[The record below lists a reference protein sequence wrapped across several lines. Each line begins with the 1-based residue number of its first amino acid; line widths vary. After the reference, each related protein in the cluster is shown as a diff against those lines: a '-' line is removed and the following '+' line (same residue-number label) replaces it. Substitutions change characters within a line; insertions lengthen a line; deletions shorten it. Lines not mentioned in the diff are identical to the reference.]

1 MAIFIK
7 FAEHFTMKPIFAFL
21 FLISANYTYS
31 QSMKIN
37 LWPEGSIP
45 LSIKNNIQEQAVS
58 TDIVRIGKVQVPQ
71 IEVYLPN
78 KKSATGQAVIV
89 CPGGGYSI
97 LAYDWEG
104 TDIAKLL
111 NANGI
116 AAFVLKY
123 RLPDSLSSTAPDQ
136 VPLMDAKQA
145 MRIVREKAAS
155 WNINTN
161 KIGIM
166 GFSAGGHLASTL
178 STHFEKDTRPDF
190 SILIYPVISMDKN
203 IAHMGSRNNL
213 IGKHPTDAMIK
224 LYSNELQ
231 VAVNTPPTFLI
242 HATDDD
248 GVPVENSLLYYQAL
262 IKNKVPAEMHIYPTG
277 GHGFGLANG
286 NRSLESWPSLMIEW
300 MRGLK

>member
-21 FLISANYTYS
+21 FLISANYTSS

-213 IGKHPTDAMIK
+213 IGKPPTDAMIK

-286 NRSLESWPSLMIEW
+286 NRSLGSWPSLMIEW

>member
-1 MAIFIK
+1 
-7 FAEHFTMKPIFAFL
+7 MKPFFALLFFL
-21 FLISANYTYS
+21 STNNSFS

-45 LSIKNNIQEQAVS
+45 LSIKNNIQEQTVS

-78 KKSATGQAVIV
+78 KKSATGQAVII

-104 TDIAKLL
+104 TDVAKLL
-111 NANGI
+111 NAHGI
-116 AAFVLKY
+116 AAIVLKY
-123 RLPDSLSSTAPDQ
+123 RLPDSLSSTAPDK
-136 VPLMDAKQA
+136 VPLMDAQQA
-145 MRIVREKAAS
+145 IRMVREKAAS
-155 WNINTN
+155 WNIQPN

-166 GFSAGGHLASTL
+166 GFSAGGHLAATL
-178 STHFEKDTRPDF
+178 STQFEKDTRPDF
-190 SILIYPVISMDKN
+190 SILIYPVISMDKS

-213 IGKHPTDAMIK
+213 IGKHPTDEMIK

-231 VAVNTPPTFLI
+231 VTTNTPPSFLI
-242 HATDDD
+242 HASDDD
-248 GVPVENSLLYYQAL
+248 AVPVENSLYYYQAL
-262 IKNKVPAEMHIYPTG
+262 NKNNVPTEMHIYPKG

-286 NRSLESWPSLMIEW
+286 NRSLESWPRLMIEW
-300 MRGLK
+300 LSGLK

>member
-1 MAIFIK
+1 
-7 FAEHFTMKPIFAFL
+7 MKPIFALL
-21 FLISANYTYS
+21 FLICANYTYS

-37 LWPEGSIP
+37 LWPDGNIP
-45 LSIKNNIQEQAVS
+45 LSIKNILQEQIES
-58 TDIVRIGKVQVPQ
+58 TDMVRIGKVQVPQ

-78 KKSATGQAVIV
+78 KKSATGQAVII
-89 CPGGGYSI
+89 CPGGGYAI

-111 NANGI
+111 NAKGI

-123 RLPDSLSSTAPDQ
+123 RLPDPLSSTAPDR
-136 VPLMDAKQA
+136 VPLMDAQQA
-145 MRIVREKAAS
+145 MRIVRARAAE
-155 WNINTN
+155 WNIMPN

-166 GFSAGGHLASTL
+166 GFSAGGHLASTI
-178 STHFEKDTRPDF
+178 STHFDEDTRPNF

-203 IAHMGSRNNL
+203 ITHTGSRNNL
-213 IGKHPTDAMIK
+213 IGNNPSDVMIK

-231 VAVNTPPTFLI
+231 VTSNTPPTFLI

-248 GVPVENSLLYYQAL
+248 VVPVENSLLYYQAL
-262 IKNKVPAEMHIYPTG
+262 KKNKVSTEMHIYPTG

-286 NRSLESWPSLMIEW
+286 NKSLETWSNLLIEW
-300 MRGLK
+300 MRGLNK

>member
-1 MAIFIK
+1 
-7 FAEHFTMKPIFAFL
+7 MKPIFALL
-21 FLISANYTYS
+21 FLISTSYTYS

-37 LWPEGSIP
+37 LWPEGSVP
-45 LSIKNNIQEQAVS
+45 LYIKNNIQEQAIS

-78 KKSATGQAVIV
+78 KKSATGQAVII

-104 TDIAKLL
+104 TDVAKLL
-111 NANGI
+111 NAHGI

-145 MRIVREKAAS
+145 MRIVREKAVG
-155 WNINTN
+155 WNINPN
-161 KIGIM
+161 KIGVM

-178 STHFEKDTRPDF
+178 STHFEKNTRPDF

-231 VAVNTPPTFLI
+231 VSVNTPPTFLI

-286 NRSLESWPSLMIEW
+286 NKSLESWPSLMIEW
-300 MRGLK
+300 MKGLNNKY

>member
-1 MAIFIK
+1 
-7 FAEHFTMKPIFAFL
+7 MKHLFVLL
-21 FLISANYTYS
+21 FLICSNYTYS

-37 LWPEGSIP
+37 LWPAGSIP
-45 LSIKNNIQEQAVS
+45 LIIKNNIQEEAIS
-58 TDIVRIGKVQVPQ
+58 TDIIRIGKVQVPL

-78 KKSATGQAVIV
+78 KRSATGQGVVI

-104 TDIAKLL
+104 TDIAKFL
-111 NANGI
+111 NSKGI

-123 RLPDSLSSTAPDQ
+123 RLPDVLSSTVPDQ
-136 VPLMDAKQA
+136 VPLLDAKQA
-145 MRIVREKAAS
+145 MRIVRARATE
-155 WNINTN
+155 WNINPN

-178 STHFEKDTRPDF
+178 STHFEEDTKPDF
-190 SILIYPVISMDKN
+190 SILIYPVISMDKS
-203 IAHMGSRNNL
+203 ITHSGSRNNL
-213 IGKHPTDAMIK
+213 IGNHPSDEMIK

-231 VAVNTPPTFLI
+231 VTTKTPPTFLI

-248 GVPVENSLLYYQAL
+248 VVPVENSLLYYQAL
-262 IKNKVPAEMHIYPTG
+262 KKNKVSTEMHIYPTG

-286 NRSLESWPSLMIEW
+286 NKSLESWSNLMIEW
-300 MRGLK
+300 IKGLNK

>member
-1 MAIFIK
+1 MK
-7 FAEHFTMKPIFAFL
+7 HLFTL
-21 FLISANYTYS
+21 LILVSTINSFS
-31 QSMKIN
+31 QTMKIN

-45 LSIKNNIQEQAVS
+45 LSIKNNIQEQSIS

-78 KKSATGQAVIV
+78 KKGATGQAVII

-104 TDIAKLL
+104 TDIAKLF
-111 NANGI
+111 NAHGI

-136 VPLMDAKQA
+136 VPLLDAKQA
-145 MRIVREKAAS
+145 MRIVRSRADE
-155 WNINTN
+155 WNINPD

-178 STHFEKDTRPDF
+178 STHFEETTKPNF

-213 IGKHPTDAMIK
+213 IGKHPSDEMIK

-231 VAVNTPPTFLI
+231 ITPKTPPTFI
-242 HATDDD
+242 VHATDDN
-248 GVPVENSLLYYQAL
+248 GVPVENSLYYYQGL
-262 IKNKVPAEMHIYPTG
+262 KKNGVPAEMHIYPTG
-277 GHGFGLANG
+277 GHGFGLALG
-286 NRSLESWPSLMIEW
+286 KGALASWPSLMIAW
-300 MRGLK
+300 LKELK

>member
-1 MAIFIK
+1 
-7 FAEHFTMKPIFAFL
+7 MKPFFALLFFL
-21 FLISANYTYS
+21 STNNSFS

-45 LSIKNNIQEQAVS
+45 LSIKNNIQEQTIS

-78 KKSATGQAVIV
+78 KKSATGQAVII

-104 TDIAKLL
+104 TDVAKLL
-111 NANGI
+111 NAHGI
-116 AAFVLKY
+116 AAIVLKY
-123 RLPDSLSSTAPDQ
+123 RLPDSLSSTAPDK
-136 VPLMDAKQA
+136 VPLMDAQQA
-145 MRIVREKAAS
+145 MRMVREKAS
-155 WNINTN
+155 GWNIQSN

-166 GFSAGGHLASTL
+166 GFSAGGHLAATL

-190 SILIYPVISMDKN
+190 SILIYPVISMDKSV
-203 IAHMGSRNNL
+203 AHMGSRNNL
-213 IGKHPTDAMIK
+213 IGKHPTDEMIK

-231 VAVNTPPTFLI
+231 VTTNTPPSFII
-242 HATDDD
+242 HASDDD

-262 IKNKVPAEMHIYPTG
+262 KKNNVSTEMHIYPKG

-286 NRSLESWPSLMIEW
+286 NRSLESWPRLMIEW
-300 MRGLK
+300 MSGLK

>member
-1 MAIFIK
+1 MK
-7 FAEHFTMKPIFAFL
+7 HLFTL
-21 FLISANYTYS
+21 LILVSTINSFS
-31 QSMKIN
+31 QTMKIN

-45 LSIKNNIQEQAVS
+45 LSIKNNIQEQSIS

-78 KKSATGQAVIV
+78 KKGATGQAVII

-104 TDIAKLL
+104 SDIAKLF
-111 NANGI
+111 NAHGI

-136 VPLMDAKQA
+136 VPLLDAKQA
-145 MRIVREKAAS
+145 MRIVRSRAGE
-155 WNINTN
+155 WNINPD

-178 STHFEKDTRPDF
+178 STHFDETTKPNF

-213 IGKHPTDAMIK
+213 IGKHPSDEMIK

-231 VAVNTPPTFLI
+231 ITPKTPPTFIL
-242 HATDDD
+242 HATDDN
-248 GVPVENSLLYYQAL
+248 GVPVENSLYYYQGL
-262 IKNKVPAEMHIYPTG
+262 KKNGVPAEMHIYPTG
-277 GHGFGLANG
+277 GHGFGLALG
-286 NRSLESWPSLMIEW
+286 KGALASWPSLMIAW
-300 MRGLK
+300 MKELR

>member
-1 MAIFIK
+1 
-7 FAEHFTMKPIFAFL
+7 MKSIFALL
-21 FLISANYTYS
+21 FLLSTTHTFS

-37 LWPEGSIP
+37 LWPEGNIP
-45 LSIKNNIQEQAVS
+45 LSIKNNLQEQAIS

-78 KKSATGQAVIV
+78 KRSVTGQAVII

-104 TDIAKLL
+104 TDVAKLL
-111 NANGI
+111 NAHGI
-116 AAFVLKY
+116 AAIVLKY

-145 MRIVREKAAS
+145 LRIVREKAAS
-155 WNINTN
+155 WNINPN
-161 KIGIM
+161 KIGVM

-178 STHFEKDTRPDF
+178 STHFEEETKPNF
-190 SILIYPVISMDKN
+190 SILIYPVISMDKS

-213 IGKHPTDAMIK
+213 IGKQPSEEMAK

-231 VAVNTPPTFLI
+231 VTANTPPTFLI
-242 HATDDD
+242 HATDDQS
-248 GVPVENSLLYYQAL
+248 VPVENSLLYYQAL
-262 IKNKVPAEMHIYPTG
+262 KKNKVPTEMHIYPAG

-286 NRSLESWPSLMIEW
+286 NRSLESWPVLLIEW
-300 MRGLK
+300 MKGLK

>member
-1 MAIFIK
+1 
-7 FAEHFTMKPIFAFL
+7 
-21 FLISANYTYS
+21 
-31 QSMKIN
+31 MKIN

-104 TDIAKLL
+104 TDVAKLL
-111 NANGI
+111 NAQGI

-123 RLPDSLSSTAPDQ
+123 RLPDSLSSTAPEQ

-145 MRIVREKAAS
+145 MRIVREKAAD
-155 WNINTN
+155 WNINPN

-231 VAVNTPPTFLI
+231 VSVNTPPTFLI

-286 NRSLESWPSLMIEW
+286 NRSLGSWPSLMIEW
-300 MRGLK
+300 MKGLNNKY